1 MELKTP
7 YYKTNPM
14 KTSWLHRYA
23 ILVAVCTLLLVV
35 AGASVTSKEAGLS
48 VPDWPL
54 SYGQVIPD
62 MTGGVLF
69 ETGHRDIAGVVGILT
84 IILAIW
90 IQRVEKR
97 PSGRAWMRRLGWMAL
112 SLVVAQALLGGAT
125 VLMLQPPPVSIAH
138 ACLAQLFF
146 SVTVAIAVFTS
157 RKWQEGPEPVEDY
170 GWPSLRSLAILTPVL
185 ILVQIALGAGFRHRA
200 FGLLPHVIG
209 AMLVPLAI
217 LLIGIFVLQ
226 QFPKHK
232 SLRPA
237 AVALLSIT
245 GVQVFLGILAYV
257 ARMNAAEYPLAMVL
271 TTVVHVATGGLTL
284 AASVVLAIQI
294 RRNVRIRATEAAET
308 HRQAVAR

>member
-1 MELKTP
+1 
-7 YYKTNPM
+7 M
-14 KTSWLHRYA
+14 KSSWLHRYA
-23 ILVAVCTLLLVV
+23 ILVAVCTLLLVL

-54 SYGQVIPD
+54 SYGQVIPQ

-69 ETGHRDIAGVVGILT
+69 ETGHRMIASVVGMLT
-84 IILAIW
+84 VILAIW
-90 IQRVEKR
+90 IARVEKR
-97 PSGRAWMRRLGWMAL
+97 PNGRAWMRRLGWVAL
-112 SLVVAQALLGGAT
+112 SLVVAQGLLGGAT
-125 VLMLQPPPVSIAH
+125 VLLLQPAPISMAH

-170 GWPSLRSLAILTPVL
+170 GWPSLRSLAILTPIL
-185 ILVQIALGAGFRHRA
+185 ILLQIALGAGFRHRA

-209 AMLVPLAI
+209 AMLVPLVI
-217 LLIGIFVLQ
+217 LLTGIFVLQ

-237 AVALLSIT
+237 AVALLTIT
-245 GVQVFLGILAYV
+245 GVQVFLGVIAYI
-257 ARMNAAEYPLAMVL
+257 ARINAAKYPLAMVL
-271 TTVVHVATGGLTL
+271 TTVAHVATGGLTL

-294 RRNVRIRATEAAET
+294 RRNVRVRALDAADT
-308 HRQAVAR
+308 HQQAVTQ

>member
-1 MELKTP
+1 
-7 YYKTNPM
+7 M
-14 KTSWLHRYA
+14 KSSWLHRYA
-23 ILVAVCTLLLVV
+23 ILVAVCTLLLVL

-69 ETGHRDIAGVVGILT
+69 ETGHRMIASVVGMLT
-84 IILAIW
+84 VILAIW
-90 IQRVEKR
+90 IARIEK
-97 PSGRAWMRRLGWMAL
+97 RAWMRRLGWVAV
-112 SLVVAQALLGGAT
+112 SLVVAQGLLGGAT
-125 VLMLQPPPVSIAH
+125 VLLLQPAPISMAH

-157 RKWQEGPEPVEDY
+157 KKWQEGPEPVEDY
-170 GWPSLRSLAILTPVL
+170 GWPSLRTLGILTPVL

-209 AMLVPLAI
+209 AMLVPLVI
-217 LLIGIFVLQ
+217 LLTGIFVLQ
-226 QFPKHK
+226 QFPKHR

-237 AVALLSIT
+237 AVALLTIT
-245 GVQVFLGILAYV
+245 GVQVFLGIIAYV
-257 ARMNAAEYPLAMVL
+257 ARINAAEYPLAMVL
-271 TTVVHVATGGLTL
+271 TTVAHVATGGLTL

-294 RRNVRIRATEAAET
+294 RRNVRVRSSEAAET
-308 HRQAVAR
+308 HQQAVTS

>member
-1 MELKTP
+1 LFP
-7 YYKTNPM
+7 NPM
-14 KTSWLHRYA
+14 QTVWLHRYA
-23 ILVAVCTLLLVV
+23 ILVAVCTLLLVL

-84 IILAIW
+84 VILAIW
-90 IQRVEKR
+90 ISRVEKR
-97 PSGRAWMRRLGWMAL
+97 PWMRRLGWVAV

-170 GWPSLRSLAILTPVL
+170 GWPSLRSLAIVTPIL
-185 ILVQIALGAGFRHRA
+185 ILLQIALGAGFRHRA
-200 FGLLPHVIG
+200 FGLLPHVVG
-209 AMLVPLAI
+209 AMIVPLVI
-217 LLIGIFVLQ
+217 LLVGVFALH
-226 QFPKHK
+226 QFPKHR

-245 GVQVFLGILAYV
+245 GVQVFLGVIAYI
-257 ARMNAAEYPLAMVL
+257 ARINAAEYPLAMVL
-271 TTVVHVATGGLTL
+271 TTVTHVATGGLTL

-294 RRNVRIRATEAAET
+294 RRNVRVRASEATET
-308 HRQAVAR
+308 HQQAVTS

>member
-1 MELKTP
+1 MQ
-7 YYKTNPM
+7 
-14 KTSWLHRYA
+14 TSWLHRYA
-23 ILVAVCTLLLVV
+23 ILVAVCTLLLVL

-84 IILAIW
+84 VILAIW
-90 IQRVEKR
+90 ISRVEKR
-97 PSGRAWMRRLGWMAL
+97 PWMRRLGWVAV

-170 GWPSLRSLAILTPVL
+170 GWPSLRSLAIVTPIL
-185 ILVQIALGAGFRHRA
+185 ILLQIALGAGFRHRA
-200 FGLLPHVIG
+200 FGLLPHVVG
-209 AMLVPLAI
+209 AMIVPLVI
-217 LLIGIFVLQ
+217 LLVGVFALH
-226 QFPKHK
+226 QFPKHR

-237 AVALLSIT
+237 AVAVLSIT
-245 GVQVFLGILAYV
+245 GVQVFLGVIAYI
-257 ARMNAAEYPLAMVL
+257 ARINAAEYPLAMVL
-271 TTVVHVATGGLTL
+271 TTVTHVATGGLTL

-294 RRNVRIRATEAAET
+294 RRNVRVRASEATET
-308 HRQAVAR
+308 HQQAVTS

>member
-1 MELKTP
+1 MKTP
-7 YYKTNPM
+7 
-14 KTSWLHRYA
+14 WLHRYA
-23 ILVAVCTLLLVV
+23 ILVAVCTLLLVL

-54 SYGQVIPD
+54 SYGQVIPE

-69 ETGHRDIAGVVGILT
+69 ETGHRMIATVVGMLT
-84 IILAIW
+84 VILAIW
-90 IQRVEKR
+90 IARIEK
-97 PSGRAWMRRLGWMAL
+97 RAWMRRLGWVAV
-112 SLVVAQALLGGAT
+112 SLVVAQGLLGGAT
-125 VLMLQPPPVSIAH
+125 VLLLQPAPISMAH

-209 AMLVPLAI
+209 AMLVPLVI
-217 LLIGIFVLQ
+217 LLTGIFVLQ
-226 QFPKHK
+226 QFPKHR

-245 GVQVFLGILAYV
+245 GVQVFLGVIAYV
-257 ARMNAAEYPLAMVL
+257 ARINAADYPLAMVL
-271 TTVVHVATGGLTL
+271 TTVAHVATGGLTL

-294 RRNVRIRATEAAET
+294 RRNVRVRASESAET
-308 HRQAVAR
+308 HHQVVAQ

>member
-1 MELKTP
+1 MQ
-7 YYKTNPM
+7 
-14 KTSWLHRYA
+14 TSWLHRYA
-23 ILVAVCTLLLVV
+23 ILVAVCTLLLVL

-90 IQRVEKR
+90 ISRVEKR
-97 PSGRAWMRRLGWMAL
+97 PWMRRLGWVAV

-170 GWPSLRSLAILTPVL
+170 GWPSLRSLAIVTPIL
-185 ILVQIALGAGFRHRA
+185 ILLQIALGAGFRHRA
-200 FGLLPHVIG
+200 FGLLPHVVG
-209 AMLVPLAI
+209 AMIVPLVI
-217 LLIGIFVLQ
+217 LLVGVFALH
-226 QFPKHK
+226 QFPKHR

-245 GVQVFLGILAYV
+245 GVQVFLGVIAYI
-257 ARMNAAEYPLAMVL
+257 ARINAAEYPLAMVL
-271 TTVVHVATGGLTL
+271 TTVTHVATGGLTL

-294 RRNVRIRATEAAET
+294 RRNVRVRASEATET
-308 HRQAVAR
+308 HQQAVTS

>member
-1 MELKTP
+1 MQ
-7 YYKTNPM
+7 
-14 KTSWLHRYA
+14 TSWLHRYA
-23 ILVAVCTLLLVV
+23 ILVAVCTLLLVL

-90 IQRVEKR
+90 ISRVEKR
-97 PSGRAWMRRLGWMAL
+97 PWMRRLGWVAV

-170 GWPSLRSLAILTPVL
+170 GWPSLRSLAIVTPIL
-185 ILVQIALGAGFRHRA
+185 ILLQIALGAGFRHRA
-200 FGLLPHVIG
+200 FGLLPHVVG
-209 AMLVPLAI
+209 AMIVPLVI
-217 LLIGIFVLQ
+217 LLVGVFALH
-226 QFPKHK
+226 QFPKHR

-245 GVQVFLGILAYV
+245 GVQVFLGVIAYI
-257 ARMNAAEYPLAMVL
+257 ARINAAEYPLAMVL
-271 TTVVHVATGGLTL
+271 TTVTHVATGGLTL

-294 RRNVRIRATEAAET
+294 RRNVRVRASEATET
-308 HRQAVAR
+308 HEQVVAQ

>member
-1 MELKTP
+1 MFP
-7 YYKTNPM
+7 NPM
-14 KTSWLHRYA
+14 QTSWLHRYA
-23 ILVAVCTLLLVV
+23 ILVAVCTLLLVL

-84 IILAIW
+84 VILAIW
-90 IQRVEKR
+90 ISRVEKR
-97 PSGRAWMRRLGWMAL
+97 PWMRRLGWVAV

-170 GWPSLRSLAILTPVL
+170 GWPSLRSLAIVTPIL
-185 ILVQIALGAGFRHRA
+185 ILLQIALGAGFRHRA
-200 FGLLPHVIG
+200 FGLLPHVVG
-209 AMLVPLAI
+209 AMIVPLVI
-217 LLIGIFVLQ
+217 LLVGVFALH
-226 QFPKHK
+226 QFPKHR

-245 GVQVFLGILAYV
+245 GVQVFLGVIAYI
-257 ARMNAAEYPLAMVL
+257 ARINAAEYPLAMVL
-271 TTVVHVATGGLTL
+271 TTVTHVATGGLTL

-294 RRNVRIRATEAAET
+294 RRNVRVRASEATET
-308 HRQAVAR
+308 HQQAVTS

>member
-1 MELKTP
+1 MK
-7 YYKTNPM
+7 NP
-14 KTSWLHRYA
+14 WLHRYA
-23 ILVAVCTLLLVV
+23 ILVAVCTLLLVL

-54 SYGQVIPD
+54 SYGQVIPE

-69 ETGHRDIAGVVGILT
+69 ETGHRMIATVVGMLT
-84 IILAIW
+84 VILAIW
-90 IQRVEKR
+90 IARIEK
-97 PSGRAWMRRLGWMAL
+97 RAWMRRLGWVAV
-112 SLVVAQALLGGAT
+112 SLVVAQGLLGGAT
-125 VLMLQPPPVSIAH
+125 VLLLQPAPISMAH

-209 AMLVPLAI
+209 AMLVPLVI
-217 LLIGIFVLQ
+217 LLTGIFVLQ
-226 QFPKHK
+226 QFPKHR

-245 GVQVFLGILAYV
+245 GVQVFLGVIAYI
-257 ARMNAAEYPLAMVL
+257 ARINAAEYPLAMVL
-271 TTVVHVATGGLTL
+271 TTVAHVATGGLTL

-294 RRNVRIRATEAAET
+294 RRNVRVRASESAET
-308 HRQAVAR
+308 HHQVVAQ